1 MENLKGELMSV
12 SILLADDHAILR
24 QGLSS
29 LLSSEPEFQIIGEAN
44 DGVEAIQLAE
54 RLKPDVLILDLMM
67 PGVNGL
73 EVTRQIRQ
81 HLPNIRI
88 VILSMHSKEAYVL
101 EAMKYGADAY
111 VLKDSQ
117 AVELV
122 KAVQEVI
129 DGRRYLSPPLSER
142 AIEAY
147 IQKTHT
153 NSLDIYQTLTGRE
166 REVVQLAAEGNSNA
180 EIGTRLGISPR
191 TVEIHR
197 SNMMRKLNLSSQTD
211 LIRFALQRGIIE

>member
-1 MENLKGELMSV
+1 VENLKGELMSV

-29 LLSSEPEFQIIGEAN
+29 LLSSEPEFHIIGEAN
-44 DGVEAIQLAE
+44 DGVEALQLAE

-73 EVTRQIRQ
+73 EVTRQIRH
-81 HLPNIRI
+81 HLPDTRI
-88 VILSMHSKEAYVL
+88 IILSMHSKEAYVI

-117 AVELV
+117 AGELV
-122 KAVQEVI
+122 KAVQEVMV
-129 DGRRYLSPPLSER
+129 GKRYLSPPLSER
-142 AIEAY
+142 AIEVY

-153 NSLDIYQTLTGRE
+153 DTLDIYQTLTGRE
-166 REVVQLAAEGNSNA
+166 REVLQLVAEGNSNA
-180 EIGTRLGISPR
+180 EIGKKLVISPR

-197 SNMMRKLNLSSQTD
+197 ANLMRKLNLNSQTD
-211 LIRFALQRGIIE
+211 LIRFALQRGIIQ